1 MERIAMVEDD
11 EDTDW
16 LNLDLS
22 GVRPEIKGNAGHNQ
36 MSELDQIA
44 QEMKRGLNL
53 VAEGEEAATQGWLI
67 YGVARNKG
75 RAKFPVGDNK
85 RFNEWLA
92 NTNLV
97 FVHPNDAAAAS
108 WAASNPEQ
116 FEQMR
121 EKYPNVRTVRGW
133 HDKWKKDQKPTVG
146 VVPTDSNLRLP
157 DQKEAERIK
166 NLKDRQASTD
176 SEAEKE
182 AVQRKLDKYKEQGV
196 DVDAV
201 VDQKQEDQNRDEYFR
216 EKATRDEIAIRI
228 ATKLVEQA
236 NIRVIKTLVLHAFP
250 NTEELE
256 QAELDYTTQYEGA

>member
-1 MERIAMVEDD
+1 MFA
-11 EDTDW
+11 
-16 LNLDLS
+16 LS
-22 GVRPEIKGNAGHNQ
+22 G
-36 MSELDQIA
+36 
-44 QEMKRGLNL
+44 
-53 VAEGEEAATQGWLI
+53 
-67 YGVARNKG
+67 
-75 RAKFPVGDNK
+75 
-85 RFNEWLA
+85 
-92 NTNLV
+92 
-97 FVHPNDAAAAS
+97 
-108 WAASNPEQ
+108 
-116 FEQMR
+116 
-121 EKYPNVRTVRGW
+121 GW

>member
-1 MERIAMVEDD
+1 MEDNEG
-11 EDTDW
+11 W
-16 LNLDLS
+16 LGIDFS
-22 GVRPEIKGNAGHNQ
+22 GVRPVINSQAGHNQ
-36 MSELDQIA
+36 KSELDTIVEDA
-44 QEMKRGLNL
+44 LRGLAM
-53 VAEGEEAATQGWLI
+53 VKQGEEQTIAGWI
-67 YGVARNKG
+67 AYGVALNKG
-75 RAKFPVGDNK
+75 RAMFPS
-85 RFNEWLA
+85 NEQFGQWVVSNNLMG
-92 NTNLV
+92 TNDMDRLG
-97 FVHPNDAAAAS
+97 AM
-108 WAASNPEQ
+108 WAAEDPDRLYKILEQNP
-116 FEQMR
+116 
-121 EKYPNVRTVRGW
+121 KVTTVRGA
-133 HDKWKKDQKPTVG
+133 HAKWKKDQKPSFG
-146 VVPTDSNLRLP
+146 VVPTDPNLRLP

-166 NLKDRQASTD
+166 NLKDRAASTD

>member
-1 MERIAMVEDD
+1 MEDD
-11 EDTDW
+11 EGW
-16 LNLDLS
+16 LGIDFS
-22 GVRPEIKGNAGHNQ
+22 GVRPVINSQAGHNQ
-36 MSELDQIA
+36 KSELDAIVEDA
-44 QEMKRGLNL
+44 LRGLAM
-53 VAEGEEAATQGWLI
+53 VKQGEEHTIAGWI
-67 YGVARNKG
+67 TYGVALNKG
-75 RAKFPVGDNK
+75 REMFPSDEQFGRWVMAN
-85 RFNEWLA
+85 LA
-92 NTNLV
+92 NTD
-97 FVHPNDAAAAS
+97 VHPKDRQAAM
-108 WAASNPEQ
+108 WAAEDPDRLYKILEQNP
-116 FEQMR
+116 
-121 EKYPNVRTVRGW
+121 KVTTVRGA
-133 HDKWKKDQKPTVG
+133 HAKWKKGQKPTVG
-146 VVPTDSNLRLP
+146 VVPTNPDLRLP

-182 AVQRKLDKYKEQGV
+182 AVQKKLDKYKEQGV

>member
-1 MERIAMVEDD
+1 MEDNEG
-11 EDTDW
+11 W
-16 LNLDLS
+16 LGIDFS
-22 GVRPEIKGNAGHNQ
+22 GVRPVINSQAGHNQ
-36 MSELDQIA
+36 KSELDAIVEDA
-44 QEMKRGLNL
+44 LRGLAM
-53 VAEGEEAATQGWLI
+53 VKQGEEQTIAGWI
-67 YGVARNKG
+67 AYGVALNEG
-75 RAKFPVGDNK
+75 RKKFPS
-85 RFNEWLA
+85 NEQFGQWVVSCNLQLDGPSAA
-92 NTNLV
+92 N
-97 FVHPNDAAAAS
+97 DRAAAM
-108 WAASNPEQ
+108 WAAEDPDRLYKILEENP
-116 FEQMR
+116 
-121 EKYPNVRTVRGW
+121 KVTTVRGA
-133 HDKWKKDQKPTVG
+133 HAKWKKDQKPSFG

-182 AVQRKLDKYKEQGV
+182 AVQKKLDKYKEQGV

>member
-1 MERIAMVEDD
+1 MEDNEG
-11 EDTDW
+11 W
-16 LNLDLS
+16 LGIDFS
-22 GVRPEIKGNAGHNQ
+22 GVRPVINSQAGHNQ
-36 MSELDQIA
+36 KSELDAIVEDA
-44 QEMKRGLNL
+44 LRGLAM
-53 VAEGEEAATQGWLI
+53 VKQGEDQTIAGWI
-67 YGVARNKG
+67 AYGVALNKG
-75 RAKFPVGDNK
+75 RAKFPS
-85 RFNEWLA
+85 NEQFGQWVKG
-92 NTNLV
+92 NL
-97 FVHPNDAAAAS
+97 PETEQKEREAAM
-108 WAASNPEQ
+108 WAAEDPDRLYKILEENP
-116 FEQMR
+116 
-121 EKYPNVRTVRGW
+121 KVTTVRGA
-133 HDKWKKDQKPTVG
+133 HAKWKKDQKPSFG

>member
-1 MERIAMVEDD
+1 MEDNEG
-11 EDTDW
+11 W
-16 LNLDLS
+16 LGIDFS
-22 GVRPEIKGNAGHNQ
+22 GVRPVINSQAGHNQ
-36 MSELDQIA
+36 KSELDAIVEDA
-44 QEMKRGLNL
+44 LRGLAM
-53 VAEGEEAATQGWLI
+53 VKQGEDQTIAGWI
-67 YGVARNKG
+67 VYGVALNKG
-75 RAKFPVGDNK
+75 REMFPKGDNV
-85 RFNEWLA
+85 RFSEWLSKSQLA
-92 NTNLV
+92 ISVTA
-97 FVHPNDAAAAS
+97 DDRAAAM
-108 WAASNPEQ
+108 WAAEDPDRLYKILEENP
-116 FEQMR
+116 
-121 EKYPNVRTVRGW
+121 KVITVRGA
-133 HDKWKKDQKPTVG
+133 HAKWKKDQKPTVG

-182 AVQRKLDKYKEQGV
+182 AVQRKLDKYKEKGV

>member
-1 MERIAMVEDD
+1 MEDNEG
-11 EDTDW
+11 W
-16 LNLDLS
+16 LGIDFS
-22 GVRPEIKGNAGHNQ
+22 GVRPVINSQAGHNQ
-36 MSELDQIA
+36 KSELDAIVEDA
-44 QEMKRGLNL
+44 LRGLAMVKQGEDQTIAGW
-53 VAEGEEAATQGWLI
+53 VA
-67 YGVARNKG
+67 YGVALNKG
-75 RAKFPVGDNK
+75 RAMFPSDDQFGQWVNGNLPHTEGHE
-85 RFNEWLA
+85 RLA
-92 NTNLV
+92 
-97 FVHPNDAAAAS
+97 AM
-108 WAASNPEQ
+108 WAAEDPDRLYKILEENP
-116 FEQMR
+116 
-121 EKYPNVRTVRGW
+121 KVTTVRGA
-133 HDKWKKDQKPTVG
+133 HAKWKKDQKPTVG

>member
-1 MERIAMVEDD
+1 MEDNEG
-11 EDTDW
+11 W
-16 LNLDLS
+16 LGIDFS
-22 GVRPEIKGNAGHNQ
+22 GVRPVINSQAGHNQ
-36 MSELDQIA
+36 KSELDDIVEDA
-44 QEMKRGLNL
+44 LRGLAM
-53 VAEGEEAATQGWLI
+53 VKQGEEQTIAGWI
-67 YGVARNKG
+67 AYGVALNKG
-75 RAKFPVGDNK
+75 RAMFPSDEQFGQWV
-85 RFNEWLA
+85 RVSQLA
-92 NTNLV
+92 RDGIT
-97 FVHPNDAAAAS
+97 FDDRAAAM
-108 WAASNPEQ
+108 WAAEDPDRLYKILEENP
-116 FEQMR
+116 
-121 EKYPNVRTVRGW
+121 KVTTVRGA
-133 HDKWKKDQKPTVG
+133 HAKWKKDQKPSFG

-182 AVQRKLDKYKEQGV
+182 AVQRKLDKYKEKGV

-256 QAELDYTTQYEGA
+256 QAELDYTTQYKGA